1 MFDSPPPYGPPPD
14 KPLPSIWTHVFKPLG
29 VVIELIVGDFVSVP
43 VEDLRPRPTYPQ
55 ITSAAANDIRF
66 CEMLFNQ
73 WMTELD
79 KASSKKPDNREKELR
94 FYLGLLKEDARS
106 CSNTINTILQLH
118 VRFASLMAQQIDDT
132 FKSQWNDND
141 TSKSQYNLK
150 YDVSETTR
158 ITNDIRE
165 ASRSLSVNVT
175 DMTFNLDSFVS
186 ALEEVQVAVK
196 EQSLAEKF
204 LGWLKYLLKA
214 VVSIV
219 AAVCSPIA
227 TLLSR
232 VGPKSRYLTSAVST
246 LRRAANEFCRVDPE
260 NESESLDS
268 VILFLKKIVPRE
280 VQNAREKLK
289 EFDGALD
296 IMGLESHMMPGGLVT
311 LYGPDLAAV
320 AEEWRDQAKQYQ
332 SMLLVDEDPAC

>member
-1 MFDSPPPYGPPPD
+1 
-14 KPLPSIWTHVFKPLG
+14 
-29 VVIELIVGDFVSVP
+29 
-43 VEDLRPRPTYPQ
+43 
-55 ITSAAANDIRF
+55 
-66 CEMLFNQ
+66 
-73 WMTELD
+73 
-79 KASSKKPDNREKELR
+79 
-94 FYLGLLKEDARS
+94 
-106 CSNTINTILQLH
+106 
-118 VRFASLMAQQIDDT
+118 MAQQIDYT

-141 TSKSQYNLK
+141 TSKSRYNLK

-158 ITNDIRE
+158 IANDIRE

-246 LRRAANEFCRVDPE
+246 LRRAAAEFCRVDPGAF
-260 NESESLDS
+260 SEHI
-268 VILFLKKIVPRE
+268 ILLLQGLKR
-280 VQNAREKLK
+280 
-289 EFDGALD
+289 
-296 IMGLESHMMPGGLVT
+296 ST
-311 LYGPDLAAV
+311 L
-320 AEEWRDQAKQYQ
+320 
-332 SMLLVDEDPAC
+332 